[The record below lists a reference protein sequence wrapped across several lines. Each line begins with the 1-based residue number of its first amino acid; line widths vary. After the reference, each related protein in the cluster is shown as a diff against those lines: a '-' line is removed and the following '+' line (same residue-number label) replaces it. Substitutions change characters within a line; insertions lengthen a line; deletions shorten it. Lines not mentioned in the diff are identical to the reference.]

1 MKNLTSR
8 QSERYRIPW
17 KLIGQIVLI
26 LVIFYLLSLI
36 INSLSFAGKND
47 IDIQATQ
54 AITSSGLFENF
65 GFKVFDTT
73 WNESTW
79 AEVGSGS
86 HIEQLD
92 GILILSRD
100 VNGFGGLYAHRRKWV
115 PSQID
120 YVESLLMLSSDIQ
133 AQTGNIGF
141 GIYTDIDENQWVIK
155 CGIQGGQGTQTAS
168 IHCNTAS
175 GFSTTAIEVS
185 YDTWH
190 LVRFEV
196 DSDSKAI
203 TFFVDGKNVGKYVPQ
218 DTRELENT
226 ELLLILDGS
235 SSNDGTMTGY
245 YDNVQ
250 LKIR

>member
-1 MKNLTSR
+1 MKNQTSNHR
-8 QSERYRIPW
+8 ERNTFPW
-17 KLIGQIVLI
+17 KFLGHIVLV
-26 LVIFYLLSLI
+26 LVIFYLLSLL
-36 INSLSFAGKND
+36 INSLSFAGRND

-54 AITSSGLFENF
+54 AISSSGLFDNF

-73 WNESTW
+73 WNESAW

-92 GILILSRD
+92 GILILSRE
-100 VNGFGGLYAHRRKWV
+100 VKGSGGLFAYWRMWTLD
-115 PSQID
+115 QIN

-133 AQTGNIGF
+133 TQAGNIGF
-141 GIYTDIDENQWVIK
+141 GINTDVNENQWVIR
-155 CGIQGGQGTQTAS
+155 CEIQGGQGIKAAS
-168 IHCNTAS
+168 IRCNTAS
-175 GFSTTAIEVS
+175 GFSTTAVKVS

-196 DSDSKAI
+196 ASDTKTI
-203 TFFVDGKNVGKYVPQ
+203 TFFVDEKNVGEYVLQ
-218 DTRELENT
+218 DTRELENAD
-226 ELLLILDGS
+226 LLLILAGS

-245 YDNVQ
+245 FDNVQ